1 MAVAVEQA
9 PAPLAGPR
17 NLEAE
22 LRSGLAGVRVVALA
36 LASCATIPR
45 PHDASDTVLML
56 RKYDAWAWAA
66 GVALICAGLVLPVP
80 QIVVI
85 AALGI
90 IYASV
95 LGVLLSAPLSGL
107 GIGIRQLGVKPRHPF
122 TETGMTGFS
131 AEPSR
136 PRPAAHW
143 RVCPSGPIGQPP
155 RLAELGVGSCR
166 SGPISARLP
175 IQPMGSTWAKLRT
188 GVSSPNRHKLATVCE
203 REGGPVD
210 AGGGR

>member
-1 MAVAVEQA
+1 M
-9 PAPLAGPR
+9 
-17 NLEAE
+17 
-22 LRSGLAGVRVVALA
+22 RSGLAGVRVVALA
-36 LASCATIPR
+36 LASCATIPT

-66 GVALICAGLVLPVP
+66 GVALICADLVLPVP
-80 QIVVI
+80 QTVVI

-95 LGVLLSAPLSGL
+95 LGVLLSAPLSGP

-131 AEPSR
+131 AEPSI
-136 PRPAAHW
+136 PRPAAHG

-166 SGPISARLP
+166 FRVDLTPFANSTYGIHLGEAQDGCLLP
-175 IQPMGSTWAKLRT
+175 KSSQAGYSLRT
-188 GVSSPNRHKLATVCE
+188 R
-203 REGGPVD
+203 RGPC
-210 AGGGR
+210 R